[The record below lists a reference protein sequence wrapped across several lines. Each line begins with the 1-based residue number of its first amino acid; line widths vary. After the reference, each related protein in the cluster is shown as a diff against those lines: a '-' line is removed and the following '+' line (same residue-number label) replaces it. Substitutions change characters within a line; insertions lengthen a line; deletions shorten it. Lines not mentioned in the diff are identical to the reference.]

1 MKDKSGILAQRV
13 EVRPYVAW
21 HVRLII
27 IVIVVALLLAI
38 SWFMYNAGSKSSMV
52 ANKIFFDAESYLSYD
67 ASTCLKK
74 EKKELCTQ
82 TAGLVRQLQMNRG
95 LYEDLAEQVKTLGE
109 ENNQLKEELAFF
121 QHLLS
126 DKNDTSPGVSIH
138 RFDLRKGK
146 SAGEYRYTLLLVQGG
161 QQPTDFEGNL
171 KLQVTLRQNKVRKT
185 IPLKSKN
192 ASGLF
197 SVNFKFYQR
206 IQESFQVPT
215 GAIVENLQ
223 VQVFEK
229 DKTSAKLTQTIE
241 PSS

>member
-13 EVRPYVAW
+13 EVRPHVAW

-27 IVIVVALLLAI
+27 IAIFVALLLAV
-38 SWFMYNAGSKSSMV
+38 SWFMYNAGSKSTMII
-52 ANKIFFDAESYLSYD
+52 NKIFFDAETYLTYD
-67 ASTCLKK
+67 SSTCLKK

-82 TAGLVRQLQMNRG
+82 TAGLVRQLQMNRS

-109 ENNQLKEELAFF
+109 ENNHLKEELAFF
-121 QHLLS
+121 QHLMS
-126 DKNDTSPGVSIH
+126 DKSDTSPGVSIH
-138 RFDLRKGK
+138 RFDLKQGK
-146 SAGEYRYTLLLVQGG
+146 SPGEYRYTLLLVQGG
-161 QQPTDFEGNL
+161 QHPTDFEGNL
-171 KLQVTLRQNKVRKT
+171 KFQVTLRQNKIKKT
-185 IPLKSKN
+185 IPLTSRN
-192 ASGLF
+192 ATGLF

-206 IQESFQVPT
+206 IQESFQVPA
-215 GAIVENLQ
+215 GAVVENLQ